1 MQRKGSNGKGRG
13 EVISIAELIVVL
25 FLLLILPDSGRAL
38 TPEQVFSKARGSVV
52 VLKILNA
59 QGQKIRSGSGVL
71 IAKDRVATNCHVV
84 EKNIGL
90 WVCRGNNCVTA
101 DLSEED
107 GGTDICILDAVGIE
121 GKPAELVK
129 SKSVK
134 VDDPVYAL
142 GAPGGRELSFSS
154 GIVKQLRGG
163 YPPFFIQ
170 ATAAVAPGSS
180 GGGLFDGEGR
190 LLGLTTIRLEGGE
203 SLSFAVSAL
212 SEGKA
217 KAGRKKPSNGSAYI
231 GWLKRYMELER
242 SRDLKRLLDWCKKW
256 TAGDPESAFAWCA
269 LGNAYSR
276 LHRQDEAIG
285 AYGKALSVDPAYI
298 EASIGLGNAYGM
310 LDRFDESIRAYRH
323 ALGINPEYA
332 EAWFNLGNAYVRIK
346 RFDESIEAY
355 RRSLHIDPK
364 NAMAWNNLGFS
375 YGSLKRHDEAVEAF
389 QQRLLIK
396 PDAEAWENLVTA
408 YSLSGNR
415 EAAQDAFRRLQRLYP
430 DRAEKLLKKIEP
442 K

>member
-1 MQRKGSNGKGRG
+1 MQRKGSDGEGRG
-13 EVISIAELIVVL
+13 EVISIAGPIFVL

-38 TPEQVFSKARGSVV
+38 TPDQVFGKARDSVV

-59 QGQKIRSGSGVL
+59 RGEKIRSGSGVL
-71 IAKDRVATNCHVV
+71 IAQDRVATNCHVV

-90 WVCRGNNCVTA
+90 WVCRGKNCVTA

-107 GGTDICILDAVGIE
+107 GGTDICILDAGGSE
-121 GKPAELVK
+121 GKPAEIVN
-129 SKSVK
+129 SASIRVG
-134 VDDPVYAL
+134 DPVYAL

-170 ATAAVAPGSS
+170 TTAAVAPGSS

-212 SEGKA
+212 SEGGPKS
-217 KAGRKKPSNGSAYI
+217 GRKKSASGSVYI
-231 GWLKRYMELER
+231 GWLKRYMELEK
-242 SRDLKRLLDWCKKW
+242 SGDLKRLLDWCKKW
-256 TAGDPESAFAWCA
+256 TAGDPESAFAWLA

-276 LHRQDEAIG
+276 LNRQDEAIG
-285 AYGKALSVDPAYI
+285 AYGKALSVDPDYV
-298 EASIGLGNAYGM
+298 EAAIGLGNAYNM
-310 LDRFDESIRAYRH
+310 LNRFEESIEAYRR
-323 ALGINPEYA
+323 ALDINPEYA
-332 EAWFNLGNAYVRIK
+332 EAWFNLGNAYVKLK

-355 RRSLHIDPK
+355 RRSVRIDPR

-375 YGSLKRHDEAVEAF
+375 YGSLKRHDEAVDAF

-396 PDAEAWENLVTA
+396 PDAEAWENLVMA

-415 EAAQDAFRRLQRLYP
+415 EAAQDAFQRLQRLYP
-430 DRAEKLLKKIEP
+430 DRAEKLLKKIER